1 MLDSPATGD
10 GRVYI
15 EAIAKHKRYPYGV
28 DRMIRIGDFSKLS
41 QVSIK
46 TLRYYDE
53 MGLFKPINVD
63 RFTGYRYYS
72 ASQLPRLNRI
82 LALRDLSLSLD
93 QIAQVLDEGVSPEQL
108 RGMLRLKR
116 AELQQHIAGEQA
128 RLARV
133 EARLNTIDLEDTMPD
148 YDVVIKQ
155 IEPQLVAGVRDTLSS
170 YPEVGRLL
178 EEVYGHLAR
187 QGVNGLDLVG
197 AAIWHD
203 DEFKTSDID
212 GEAVVYLK
220 QSIPEGEQ
228 VKVYELPAATMASVV
243 HKGAYNTFNRAY
255 EAIGR
260 WIETNGYKI
269 VGPNR
274 EIYLYCT
281 EPVRQDDDSYVTE
294 IQFPVAK
301 REP

>member
-1 MLDSPATGD
+1 
-10 GRVYI
+10 V
-15 EAIAKHKRYPYGV
+15 
-28 DRMIRIGDFSKLS
+28 IRIGEFSKLS

-53 MGLFKPINVD
+53 MGLFKPSNVD

-72 ASQLPRLNRI
+72 ASQLPRLHRI
-82 LALRDLSLSLD
+82 LALKDLGLSLD

-133 EARLNTIDLEDTMPD
+133 EARLNIIDMEDSMQD
-148 YDVVIKQ
+148 YDIVMKQ
-155 IEPQLVAGVRDTLSS
+155 IEPQLVAAVRDTLSS

-178 EEVYGHLAR
+178 AEVYSHLAR
-187 QGVNGLDLVG
+187 HGVNGLDPVA

-203 DEFKTSDID
+203 DEYKTSDID
-212 GEAVVYLK
+212 GEGVVFLK
-220 QSIPEGEQ
+220 QSIPGSER
-228 VKVYELPAATMASVV
+228 VKIYQLPAATMASVI
-243 HKGAYNTFNRAY
+243 HKGAYNAFNVTY

-260 WIETNGYKI
+260 WIDANGYM
-269 VGPNR
+269 VTGPNR
-274 EIYLYCT
+274 EVYLYCT
-281 EPVRQDDDSYVTE
+281 QPVRQDDDSYVTE

-301 REP
+301 KEQ

>member
-1 MLDSPATGD
+1 
-10 GRVYI
+10 V
-15 EAIAKHKRYPYGV
+15 
-28 DRMIRIGDFSKLS
+28 IRIGEFSKLS

-63 RFTGYRYYS
+63 PFTGYRYYS

-82 LALRDLSLSLD
+82 LALRDLGLSLD
-93 QIAQVLDEGVSPEQL
+93 QIAQVLDEGVSAEQL

-133 EARLNTIDLEDTMPD
+133 EARLSTIDMEDTMPE

-155 IEPQLVAGVRDTLSS
+155 IETQLVAGVRDTLSS
-170 YPEVGRLL
+170 YPDVGRLFP
-178 EEVYGHLAR
+178 EVYSHLTR
-187 QGVNGLDLVG
+187 HGVSGPDLIG

-203 DEFKTSDID
+203 DEFKTSEID
-212 GEAVVYLK
+212 GEAVVFLK
-220 QSIPEGEQ
+220 QAIPEGGR
-228 VKVYELPAATMASVV
+228 VKVYELPGATMASVI
-243 HKGAYNTFNRAY
+243 HNGAYNTFNQAY
-255 EAIGR
+255 EAVLH
-260 WIETNGYKI
+260 WIEANGYKI

-274 EIYLYCT
+274 EVYLYCT
-281 EPVRQDDDSYVTE
+281 QPVHQDDDSYVTE

>member
-1 MLDSPATGD
+1 
-10 GRVYI
+10 
-15 EAIAKHKRYPYGV
+15 
-28 DRMIRIGDFSKLS
+28 MIRIGEFSKLS

-53 MGLFKPINVD
+53 MGLFKPIDVD
-63 RFTGYRYYS
+63 HFTGYRYYS

-82 LALRDLSLSLD
+82 LALRDLGFSLD
-93 QIAQVLDEGVSPEQL
+93 QIAQVLDEGVSPQQL

-116 AELQQHIAGEQA
+116 AELQEHIASEQA

-133 EARLNTIDLEDTMPD
+133 EARLNTIDKEDTMTE

-155 IEPQLVAGVRDTLSS
+155 IESQLVAGVRDTLSS
-170 YPEVGRLL
+170 YPEVGRLFP
-178 EEVYGHLAR
+178 EVYSHLAHH
-187 QGVNGLDLVG
+187 GVSGPDLVG

-212 GEAVVYLK
+212 GEAVVFLK
-220 QSIPEGEQ
+220 QAIPEGGQ
-228 VKVYELPAATMASVV
+228 VKIHELPGATMASVI
-243 HKGAYNTFNRAY
+243 HKGAYNTFNQAY
-255 EAIGR
+255 EAVLR
-260 WIETNGYKI
+260 WIEANGYRI

-274 EIYLYCT
+274 EVYLYCT
-281 EPVRQDDDSYVTE
+281 QPVRQDDDSYVTE